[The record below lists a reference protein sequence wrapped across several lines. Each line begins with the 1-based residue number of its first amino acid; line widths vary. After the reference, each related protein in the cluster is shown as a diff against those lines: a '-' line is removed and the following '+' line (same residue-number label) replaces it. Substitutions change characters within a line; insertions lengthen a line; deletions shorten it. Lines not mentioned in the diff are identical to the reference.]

1 VHDGRV
7 IERSDTRIRV
17 RQTVDVPAPAL
28 FAVLADPRRHVQVDG
43 SGMLQ
48 ADVDTQPITGV
59 GQVFTMA
66 MRHPSLGDY
75 RTDNHVLE
83 FEAGRRIVW
92 TYDWSE
98 VTDPAVLARVSF
110 PRVSAEAL
118 TESVARL
125 ATAAG

>member
-1 VHDGRV
+1 M

-59 GQVFTMA
+59 GRVFTMA